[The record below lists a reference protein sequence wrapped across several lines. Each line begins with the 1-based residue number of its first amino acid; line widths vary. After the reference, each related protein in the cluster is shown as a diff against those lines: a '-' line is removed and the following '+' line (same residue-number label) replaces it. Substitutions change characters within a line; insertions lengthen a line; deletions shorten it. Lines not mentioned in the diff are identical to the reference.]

1 MTINGTEATSLH
13 DLSGPVELATSVERT
28 LWPNKPLPSGEVGI
42 LIRVS
47 CASDVLGTPHCL
59 LVMEWNHQE
68 YFGFLYFDKEE
79 FVQTFVSLAQT
90 QIGRPI
96 EKIGSL
102 DADVA

>member
-1 MTINGTEATSLH
+1 MTYQGQSNWPPQWK
-13 DLSGPVELATSVERT
+13 GPYG
-28 LWPNKPLPSGEVGI
+28 PNKPLPSGEVGI

>member
-1 MTINGTEATSLH
+1 
-13 DLSGPVELATSVERT
+13 
-28 LWPNKPLPSGEVGI
+28 
-42 LIRVS
+42 
-47 CASDVLGTPHCL
+47 
-59 LVMEWNHQE
+59 MEWNHQE